1 MDVGILLGIVGIL
14 VGIYFGVRSVF
25 QSTDMEALQR
35 AQRANTQAMYNHF
48 WRIATLSTRIGSR
61 DDSNVEARQIAIA
74 MNEITIAARTQLV
87 AFSREHTLFT
97 PIFEV
102 PWKPIEI
109 PLERPRP
116 LWRRLFFLSEPTR
129 PSSVTIERRGTATDG
144 ERDTTPR
151 PPSADRQ

>member
-25 QSTDMEALQR
+25 QSSDMEALQR

-61 DDSNVEARQIAIA
+61 DDSMAESRQNAIA

-87 AFSREHTLFT
+87 AFSREHALFV

-102 PWKPIEI
+102 PWEPIQI
-109 PLERPRP
+109 PPLERPRP
-116 LWRRLFFLSEPTR
+116 LWRRLFFLSDPTR
-129 PSSVTIERRGTATDG
+129 PPSVPIERRRTTTDG
-144 ERDTTPR
+144 ERDTTTT
-151 PPSADRQ
+151 

>member
-25 QSTDMEALQR
+25 QSSDMEALKR

-61 DDSNVEARQIAIA
+61 DDSVVEARQTATA

-87 AFSREHTLFT
+87 AFSREHTLFI

-109 PLERPRP
+109 SPLERPRP
-116 LWRRLFFLSEPTR
+116 LWRRLFFLSEPTG
-129 PSSVTIERRGTATDG
+129 PAVS
-144 ERDTTPR
+144 PN
-151 PPSADRQ
+151 